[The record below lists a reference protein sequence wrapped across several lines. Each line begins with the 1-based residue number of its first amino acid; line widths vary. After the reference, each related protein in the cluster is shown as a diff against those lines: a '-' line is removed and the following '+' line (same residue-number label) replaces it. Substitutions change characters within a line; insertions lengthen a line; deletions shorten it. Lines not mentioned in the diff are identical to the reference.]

1 MMSLWIKPT
10 LAVIG
15 AVLICTVWKL
25 PGAIILAVAI
35 IVLLV
40 LAHKFPTEVEIP
52 ELDWGWGWE
61 TAQYG
66 SIIAGLVAIQV
77 QWQNQG
83 VTGLCAA
90 VTLAMLIIYW
100 LDGR

>member
-1 MMSLWIKPT
+1 MSLWIKPVF
-10 LAVIG
+10 AVAG
-15 AVLICTVWKL
+15 AVLICTVWEL

-35 IVLLV
+35 IGLLI
-40 LAHKFPTEVEIP
+40 LAHKFPTTSDCP
-52 ELDWGWGWE
+52 ELDWGWGLE

-77 QWQNQG
+77 EWQNQG